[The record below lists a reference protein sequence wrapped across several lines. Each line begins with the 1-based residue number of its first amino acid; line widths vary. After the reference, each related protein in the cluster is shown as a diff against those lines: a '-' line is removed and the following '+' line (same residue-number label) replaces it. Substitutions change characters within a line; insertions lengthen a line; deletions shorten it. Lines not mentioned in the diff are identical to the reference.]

1 MRTRNLLWILVLAL
15 GGADARAQSGGDFDL
30 SWNTVDAGGGISKG
44 DDSVVA
50 GSIGQPEAGRSQKSA
65 FRLTAGFWA
74 FVMGEAE
81 TPTPTLTPLVTST
94 PTGTPAATATRT
106 STPISS
112 MTATPEFPVPTE
124 TPSLTPRPTMT
135 PTTTLTP
142 TMPLTPR
149 PTMTPTTT
157 LTPTM
162 PLTPRPT
169 MTLTPTPTLTSTTI
183 PGDING
189 DGRVNS
195 SDLFHFGLDWQKS
208 AAMADP
214 RCNAF
219 PDAIINEEDL
229 LLLLDQWHR

>member
-1 MRTRNLLWILVLAL
+1 MKARSLLWILVLAL
-15 GGADARAQSGGDFDL
+15 GGAGARAQSGGDFDL
-30 SWNTVDAGGGISKG
+30 SWNTVDGGGGISKG

-50 GSIGQPEAGRSQKSA
+50 GSIGLPEAGSSRKGA

-74 FVMGEAE
+74 FPAREAK
-81 TPTPTLTPLVTST
+81 TPTPTPTSTPLVTCT
-94 PTGTPAATATRT
+94 PTVTPEATATRT

-124 TPSLTPRPTMT
+124 TPTLTPRPTMT
-135 PTTTLTP
+135 PTT
-142 TMPLTPR
+142 
-149 PTMTPTTT
+149 
-157 LTPTM
+157 
-162 PLTPRPT
+162 
-169 MTLTPTPTLTSTTI
+169 TLTPTPTLTSTTI

-189 DGRVNS
+189 DGRVDS
-195 SDLFHFGLDWQKS
+195 SDLFHFGFDWQKS

-219 PDAIINEEDL
+219 PDAVINEEDL